1 MAAYPCGPL
10 GHAAYRA
17 PAAVRR
23 QPCEGM
29 WIGRLWEKGAS
40 ASVAL
45 LTAGSDRGTHA
56 GG

>member
-1 MAAYPCGPL
+1 MNGMADHSCGLPR
-10 GHAAYRA
+10 HAAYRA

-23 QPCEGM
+23 RVDWGV
-29 WIGRLWEKGAS
+29 WEKGAS

-45 LTAGSDRGTHA
+45 LTAGSDPGTDA

>member
-1 MAAYPCGPL
+1 MAAHPCGL
-10 GHAAYRA
+10 LDSASYRA

-23 QPCEGM
+23 HVDWAIVG
-29 WIGRLWEKGAS
+29 KGAS

-45 LTAGSDRGTHA
+45 LAVDISLGTDA

>member
-23 QPCEGM
+23 HVD
-29 WIGRLWEKGAS
+29 WAVVEKGAS

-45 LTAGSDRGTHA
+45 LTAGSDPGTDA
-56 GG
+56 GD